1 MRKEYHLAQ
10 IAYCAAILLFT
21 GCSESTKHY
30 PIAGQVL
37 IDGKPVPAGTIQF
50 VPESGRPY
58 SSKIDQEGY
67 FSLTDDVSGGA
78 QKAGGVPAGKYRLGI
93 SSMRVINED
102 EGEVEQHIPP
112 SYADFRKSELEVQVT
127 GEDRNLVIELTWDGA
142 ERMDHEKASTESD
155 NESAV
160 EQDDK
165 EGEQE

>member
-1 MRKEYHLAQ
+1 
-10 IAYCAAILLFT
+10 
-21 GCSESTKHY
+21 
-30 PIAGQVL
+30 
-37 IDGKPVPAGTIQF
+37 
-50 VPESGRPY
+50 
-58 SSKIDQEGY
+58 QEGY

>member
-1 MRKEYHLAQ
+1 MQKEKNWKWL
-10 IAYCAAILLFT
+10 AYCAAILIFT

-78 QKAGGVPAGKYRLGI
+78 QKAGGIPAGKYRLGI

-102 EGEVEQHIPP
+102 EGEVDQYIPP
-112 SYADFRKSELEVQVT
+112 RYADFRKSELEVEVK
-127 GEDRNLVIELTWDGA
+127 GEDRNMLIELTWDGA
-142 ERMDHEKASTESD
+142 ENPQQEEASTQSVD
-155 NESAV
+155 ESAS
-160 EQDDK
+160 ESEAKAGDQ
-165 EGEQE
+165 Q